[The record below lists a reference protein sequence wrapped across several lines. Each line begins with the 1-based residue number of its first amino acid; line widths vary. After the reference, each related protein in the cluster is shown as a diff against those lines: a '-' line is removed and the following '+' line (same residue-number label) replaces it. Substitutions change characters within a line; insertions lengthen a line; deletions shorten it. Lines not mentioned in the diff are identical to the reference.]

1 MDHPVLASPL
11 AREREGGVPVDEPVL
26 VEAVEALQELHAH
39 VGLLRTAPLPN
50 AVDDDGRL
58 RFEIH

>member
-39 VGLLRTAPLPN
+39 VGLLGAAALPN
-50 AVDDDGRL
+50 AVDDDGG
-58 RFEIH
+58 FGPEIH